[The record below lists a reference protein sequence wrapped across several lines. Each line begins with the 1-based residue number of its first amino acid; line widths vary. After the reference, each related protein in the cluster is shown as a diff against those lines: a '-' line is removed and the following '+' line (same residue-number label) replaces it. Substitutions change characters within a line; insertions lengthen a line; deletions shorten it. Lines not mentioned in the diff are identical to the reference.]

1 MSRIEQI
8 IDDIETFINGCK
20 MVPLSSSKIAVNK
33 EEMKEYLADLREEI
47 PVEIKQYQRVLSNQ
61 EAIIADAKL
70 QASSIVANANRM
82 TEELTNEHEI
92 MQKAYARAE
101 EMIQEAQLRAEDIV
115 NNATAEAN
123 NVKTAAI
130 QYTDELLSNVQSML
144 QSSLGGAQSK
154 FDQFTSDLRLTIRTI
169 DQNRNDLARSYN
181 EVVPPEQNEQNDELE
196 GYDDGQ
202 QQMGYYSNQE

>member
-169 DQNRNDLARSYN
+169 EQNRNDLARSYN

-196 GYDDGQ
+196 SYDDG

>member
-130 QYTDELLSNVQSML
+130 QYTDELMSNVQSML

-196 GYDDGQ
+196 SYDDG

>member
-1 MSRIEQI
+1 
-8 IDDIETFINGCK
+8 
-20 MVPLSSSKIAVNK
+20 
-33 EEMKEYLADLREEI
+33 
-47 PVEIKQYQRVLSNQ
+47 
-61 EAIIADAKL
+61 
-70 QASSIVANANRM
+70 
-82 TEELTNEHEI
+82 

-196 GYDDGQ
+196 SYDDG

>member
-33 EEMKEYLADLREEI
+33 EEMKEYLAALREEI

-123 NVKTAAI
+123 DVKTAAI

-196 GYDDGQ
+196 SYDDG

>member
-169 DQNRNDLARSYN
+169 DQNRNDLARSYH

-196 GYDDGQ
+196 SYDDG

>member
-154 FDQFTSDLRLTIRTI
+154 FDQFTSDLRLTIHTI

-196 GYDDGQ
+196 SYDDG

>member
-1 MSRIEQI
+1 MSRSEQI

-123 NVKTAAI
+123 DVKTAAI

-196 GYDDGQ
+196 SYDDG

>member
-123 NVKTAAI
+123 DVKTAAI

-144 QSSLGGAQSK
+144 QSSLGVAQSK

-196 GYDDGQ
+196 SYDDG

>member
-20 MVPLSSSKIAVNK
+20 MVPLSSSKIVVNK

-123 NVKTAAI
+123 DVKTAAI

-196 GYDDGQ
+196 SYDDG

>member
-20 MVPLSSSKIAVNK
+20 MVPVSSSKIAVNK

-196 GYDDGQ
+196 SYDDG

>member
-123 NVKTAAI
+123 GVKTAAI

-196 GYDDGQ
+196 SYDDG

>member
-115 NNATAEAN
+115 NNATVEAN

-196 GYDDGQ
+196 SYDDG

>member
-82 TEELTNEHEI
+82 TEELTNEHKI

-169 DQNRNDLARSYN
+169 EQNRNDLAKSYN

-196 GYDDGQ
+196 SYDDG

>member
-169 DQNRNDLARSYN
+169 EQNRNDLAKSYN

-196 GYDDGQ
+196 SYDDG

>member
-1 MSRIEQI
+1 MIRIEQI

-196 GYDDGQ
+196 SYDDG

>member
-123 NVKTAAI
+123 DVKTAAI
-130 QYTDELLSNVQSML
+130 QY
-144 QSSLGGAQSK
+144 
-154 FDQFTSDLRLTIRTI
+154 R
-169 DQNRNDLARSYN
+169 
-181 EVVPPEQNEQNDELE
+181 
-196 GYDDGQ
+196 
-202 QQMGYYSNQE
+202 

>member
-130 QYTDELLSNVQSML
+130 QYTDEILSNVQSML

-196 GYDDGQ
+196 SYDDG

>member
-196 GYDDGQ
+196 SYDDG

>member
-61 EAIIADAKL
+61 E
-70 QASSIVANANRM
+70 IVANANRM

-123 NVKTAAI
+123 DVKTAAI

-196 GYDDGQ
+196 SYDDG

>member
-123 NVKTAAI
+123 DVKTAAI

-144 QSSLGGAQSK
+144 QSSLGGAQSQ

-196 GYDDGQ
+196 SYDDG

>member
-33 EEMKEYLADLREEI
+33 EEMKESLADLREEI

-123 NVKTAAI
+123 DVKTAAI

-196 GYDDGQ
+196 SYDDG